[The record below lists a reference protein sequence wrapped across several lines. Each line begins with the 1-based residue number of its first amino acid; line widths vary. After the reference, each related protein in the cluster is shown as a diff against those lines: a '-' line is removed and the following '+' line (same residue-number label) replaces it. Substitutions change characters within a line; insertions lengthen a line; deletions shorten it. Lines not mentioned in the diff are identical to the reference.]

1 MTIKL
6 LNTETEL
13 NSFPSSQS
21 IFLLS
26 SEELEETSFKDNI
39 VLFRLQNET
48 QLVSLA
54 EPYSYNLGFLKET
67 FDRVELN
74 FNTEVISEGFKIT
87 CKPVNL
93 LNLDSTYCLY
103 ISDTLSSKYLTV
115 SKLNSKS
122 NSNISVKLKDNF
134 NLRST
139 FNLKI
144 EDTSYIVNNKN
155 IVRITFDGRT
165 QTIDVRSKNVIL
177 SNNVEITLED
187 TIYVKD
193 EEFTI
198 VVDPANSVTEDLQQY
213 IYTVNSA
220 SISPIPKEEVS
231 TKISNVDILNFYNT
245 LNNTKPKTIEKGI
258 PKYLNHN
265 VFSVK
270 LPEGYTVDVNN
281 TSLKAS
287 INIAFNNYM
296 LQSLN
301 LYKESLKYI
310 VNVYLD
316 EFENELIFEIN
327 YSEDAEQTE
336 KVVINLEGLGDL

>member
-6 LNTETEL
+6 LNNETEL

-26 SEELEETSFKDNI
+26 SDELEETSFKDNI
-39 VLFRLQNET
+39 VLFRLQNEN
-48 QLVSLA
+48 QLISLA

-67 FDRVELN
+67 FDRVDLN
-74 FNTEVISEGFKIT
+74 FTTEVVAEGYKIT
-87 CKPVNL
+87 CKPVSL

-103 ISDTLSSKYLTV
+103 ISSTLSNKYLTV

-139 FNLKI
+139 FSLKI

-155 IVRITFDGRT
+155 IVKLTFDGRT
-165 QTIDVRSKNVIL
+165 QTIDVRSKNILL

-198 VVDPANSVTEDLQQY
+198 VVDPANSATEDLQQY
-213 IYTVNSA
+213 IYTVNSK
-220 SISPIPKEEVS
+220 SIVPISKEDIS
-231 TKISNVDILNFYNT
+231 TKISNLDVLNFYNT
-245 LNNTKPKTIEKGI
+245 LSTTKPKTIEKGI

-270 LPEGYTVDVNN
+270 LPDGYTVDKDNP
-281 TSLKAS
+281 SFKAS
-287 INIAFNNYM
+287 INVAFNNYM

-316 EFENELIFEIN
+316 EFENEIIFEII
-327 YSEDAEQTE
+327 YSEDASQTE
-336 KVVINLEGLGDL
+336 KVIINLEGLHDT